1 MSLFGFFR
9 NSDINRSIE
18 EFLSTPDGVLLDVR
32 TPEEYNEGH
41 IPKSVNLPLHN
52 IYRAEELF
60 ENKSIPL
67 FVYCRSGARSA
78 QAAAE
83 LKDLGFSNVKDIGGI
98 SAYKGKVEY

>member
-1 MSLFGFFR
+1 MSFFDIFK
-9 NSDINRSIE
+9 SVDINRGLKQFS
-18 EFLSTPDGVLLDVR
+18 LLPQAVLLDVR
-32 TPEEYNEGH
+32 TPEEYNDGH

-60 ENKSIPL
+60 ENKSTPL

-78 QAAAE
+78 QATAE